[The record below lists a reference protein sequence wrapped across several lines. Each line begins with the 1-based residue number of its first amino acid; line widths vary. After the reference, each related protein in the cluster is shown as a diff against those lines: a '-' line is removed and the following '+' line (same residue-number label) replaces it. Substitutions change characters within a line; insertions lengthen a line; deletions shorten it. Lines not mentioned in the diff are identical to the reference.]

1 MTPFHDYVQNY
12 LDTVTININWLVEEI
27 NRLKNQ
33 PNPDQTKA
41 YELMLRSTNQ
51 CQKVREIKEQLDGL
65 EKLCLTLK
73 IDSDKLQID
82 D

>member
-12 LDTVTININWLVEEI
+12 LDTVTININWLVAEI

-33 PNPDQTKA
+33 PNPDQAKA